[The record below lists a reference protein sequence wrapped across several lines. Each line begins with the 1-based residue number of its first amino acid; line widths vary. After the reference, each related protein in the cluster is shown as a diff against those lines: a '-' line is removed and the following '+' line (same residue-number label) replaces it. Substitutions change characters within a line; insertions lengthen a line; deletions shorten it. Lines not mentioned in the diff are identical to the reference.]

1 MLLLVI
7 VSGGFEQA
15 NSLPSPRDQPYI
27 FFLSCFCIISYE
39 EKLIQIEP
47 KYSSFNRIGLWYQIP
62 IKTLLI
68 QPQNEIFNNQKIWEE
83 CYM

>member
-47 KYSSFNRIGLWYQIP
+47 KYSSFNRIGLLHRHRVQTTYNTP
-62 IKTLLI
+62 PK
-68 QPQNEIFNNQKIWEE
+68 FFD
-83 CYM
+83 C